1 MTLSQATK
9 VLSLS
14 CAVIYTEFA
23 LYIKPL
29 HNGATMK
36 TITKLIAVLAVIG
49 LFAQP
54 TLAQEPG
61 GALKQIAD
69 IVASL
74 NHFPSDSDKATLAE
88 ISGNESFPQGLRNMA
103 DAVANISHAPTAE
116 GKEALAAI
124 QASSDA
130 PDSAKTLAG
139 IIASINHTASA
150 DAKATLA
157 ELFP

>member
-1 MTLSQATK
+1 MKTMTKLFAAFAVMGLLSQPA
-9 VLSLS
+9 
-14 CAVIYTEFA
+14 
-23 LYIKPL
+23 
-29 HNGATMK
+29 
-36 TITKLIAVLAVIG
+36 
-49 LFAQP
+49 
-54 TLAQEPG
+54 LAQEPG

-88 ISGNESFPQGLRNMA
+88 ISGNDSFPQGLRNMA
-103 DAVANISHAPTAE
+103 DAVANISHAPTDE
-116 GKEALAAI
+116 GKAALAAI
-124 QASSDA
+124 QANAEA

-139 IIASINHTASA
+139 IIPSINHTASA

>member
-1 MTLSQATK
+1 MKTMTKLFAAVAVMGLLSQPA
-9 VLSLS
+9 
-14 CAVIYTEFA
+14 
-23 LYIKPL
+23 
-29 HNGATMK
+29 
-36 TITKLIAVLAVIG
+36 
-49 LFAQP
+49 
-54 TLAQEPG
+54 LAQEPG

-88 ISGNESFPQGLRNMA
+88 ISGNDSFPQGLRNMA
-103 DAVANISHAPTAE
+103 DAVANISHAPTDE
-116 GKEALAAI
+116 GKAALAAI
-124 QASSDA
+124 QANAEA